1 MVVVVHLTVKDES
14 AINTPAVAAAF
25 AIKAYQAQDDTE
37 ISLDVSILLAYTRL
51 IIIIMHHLGSVVE
64 VFVHLVCRHF
74 HSCLAIVST

>member
-51 IIIIMHHLGSVVE
+51 IIMHHLGSVVE
-64 VFVHLVCRHF
+64 VFVRLVCRHF